1 MSWENSIKEFK
12 YYLKVERSLADNSV
26 NAYIRDIRKLADF
39 SSKIKVDELNISV
52 NEPREF
58 VADLN
63 SKNISA
69 RSQARIISGVKAFFK
84 YLIIEDCI
92 TNDPTMLIENP
103 KIGLK
108 LPEVLSVDEIELI
121 ISSIDL
127 SNKQG
132 ERNRAI
138 LETLYS
144 CGLRVTELINLKISN
159 INFKEGYLK
168 VIGKGDKERLTPI
181 GSNALKYISI
191 YVNEVRIHQK
201 ISKNQE
207 DFVFLNNRGSKLS
220 RVMIFTL
227 IKKIVNKVGIK
238 KKVSPHTFRHSFAT
252 HLIEGGADLRAVQ
265 EMLGHESITTTEIYT
280 HLDRDYLRSN
290 IMQFHPRS

>member
-39 SSKIKVDELNISV
+39 STKIKVNELNISV
-52 NEPREF
+52 NEIREF
-58 VADLN
+58 IADLN
-63 SKNISA
+63 SKKISA
-69 RSQARIISGVKAFFK
+69 RSQARIISGIKAFFK
-84 YLIIEDCI
+84 YLIIEDYI
-92 TNDPTMLIENP
+92 NNDPTMLIENP

-127 SNKQG
+127 SSKQG

-181 GSNALKYISI
+181 GSNALKYILI

-227 IKKIVNKVGIK
+227 IKKIVDKVGIK

>member
-39 SSKIKVDELNISV
+39 SSKIKVNELNISV
-52 NEPREF
+52 NEIREF
-58 VADLN
+58 IADLN

-84 YLIIEDCI
+84 YLIIEDYI

-127 SNKQG
+127 SSKQG

-159 INFKEGYLK
+159 INFKEGYIK

-227 IKKIVNKVGIK
+227 IKKIVDKVGIK

-280 HLDRDYLRSN
+280 HLDRDYLG
-290 IMQFHPRS
+290 

>member
-39 SSKIKVDELNISV
+39 SSKIKVNELNISV
-52 NEPREF
+52 NEIREF
-58 VADLN
+58 IADLN

-84 YLIIEDCI
+84 YLIIEDYI

-159 INFKEGYLK
+159 INFKEGYIK

-201 ISKNQE
+201 ISKNHE

-227 IKKIVNKVGIK
+227 IKRIVDKVGIK